1 LVQREELKAMD
12 DRVVTG
18 ILAGVGLFAPPY
30 TAVQLETIAA
40 QLTELEWMTVVGR
53 KALNTYA
60 DDRYARHR
68 WMRLTA
74 ETRAKQRRA
83 GLEARRGVCQCCGQ
97 PLPAPKR
104 KKKR

>member
-1 LVQREELKAMD
+1 MD
-12 DRVVTG
+12 DRVVTE
-18 ILAGVGLFAPPY
+18 ILARVGLTTPPY
-30 TAVQLETIAA
+30 TIEQLEGRAA

-60 DDRYARHR
+60 DDRFARHC

-74 ETRAKQRRA
+74 KMRAEQRRA

-104 KKKR
+104 KRKKKAKEEK